1 MLRLI
6 IVIITF
12 AIQSRTLERIFVIL
26 ADFSLWSVSISL
38 CMQRL
43 STLWSRVLDVSCMK
57 WTVNGRWSDFR
68 CEFEDQPHTY
78 RMKKPFF
85 LALLSTLP
93 SAALLTLDKDWMV
106 QCIKR
111 RTMMK
116 TGKITN
122 HFMQKPLNLLYER
135 SNIDRQKNNFSWMK
149 NPTNRAQQLSY
160 IQRQWWCRLPLKLII
175 IMGKERNF
183 PCYNNLIWYFYSG
196 EVGKIAKEEEKAAE
210 ILLVLRVLC
219 WLSKSYTKHLS
230 SIENEPNKLFFFL
243 LFVLHLEAN
252 VSLCVVISLYFLL
265 LLLPSLNDDNDET
278 LCTTT
283 AMELEVERRAKRE
296 RRKMNEI

>member
-1 MLRLI
+1 
-6 IVIITF
+6 
-12 AIQSRTLERIFVIL
+12 
-26 ADFSLWSVSISL
+26 
-38 CMQRL
+38 
-43 STLWSRVLDVSCMK
+43 
-57 WTVNGRWSDFR
+57 
-68 CEFEDQPHTY
+68 
-78 RMKKPFF
+78 
-85 LALLSTLP
+85 
-93 SAALLTLDKDWMV
+93 
-106 QCIKR
+106 
-111 RTMMK
+111 
-116 TGKITN
+116 
-122 HFMQKPLNLLYER
+122 MQKPLNLLYER

-243 LFVLHLEAN
+243 LFRA
-252 VSLCVVISLYFLL
+252 SLGGKCLVMCGNFVILFCCCCYHRSM
-265 LLLPSLNDDNDET
+265 
-278 LCTTT
+278 TTT
-283 AMELEVERRAKRE
+283 TRHCARQQRWNWRLSVARRGKEEKWMKSNYVARTKERHIHKKHSLA
-296 RRKMNEI
+296 IFLAASSLFPIFCLCLLCDTT